1 MSIYCSAVLSNLT
14 RLCNQGDDVEKTFE
28 KLRHLQEVL
37 SKRIEI
43 EKEIEE
49 IPKALT
55 TKEEL
60 LSRLQKSFIEKND
73 NKVASEEEL
82 ARLTKLMG
90 EAERA
95 REASEKRMDD
105 ISTQREYEA
114 LEKEIKGSTESEQEY
129 RREIQKVE
137 KTIEVLSEMLTSEEE
152 LLNQQKKE
160 IAEEKERIIAIV
172 QEKEEVKAGMIS
184 EEKVIS
190 KDMDSEILFK
200 FERIIKNK
208 SGLGIVP
215 VVSGVCSGCHMT
227 LPAQFAND
235 VRKGEEIL
243 FCPYCSRILFHDETG
258 SEDYVADEAEDSE
271 ETGTLADLLDDD
283 FLLD

>member
-1 MSIYCSAVLSNLT
+1 MEN
-14 RLCNQGDDVEKTFE
+14 TFE

-37 SKRIEI
+37 SRRIKIEEEI
-43 EKEIEE
+43 DE

-55 TKEEL
+55 IKEEL
-60 LSRLQKSFIEKND
+60 LNRLQKSFIEKND

-82 ARLTKLMG
+82 ARLTRSMHD
-90 EAERA
+90 AERS
-95 REASEKRMDD
+95 REASEKRMDE

-114 LEKEIKGSTESEQEY
+114 LEREIKVSTEAEQEY
-129 RREIQKVE
+129 RREIQKIE

-152 LLNQQKKE
+152 LLNQQKEE
-160 IAEEKERIIAIV
+160 IAEEKERIVSIIE
-172 QEKEEVKAGMIS
+172 EKEGLKTSMVADEKIIS
-184 EEKVIS
+184 Q
-190 KDMDSEILFK
+190 DMNTEILFK

-215 VVSGVCSGCHMT
+215 VISGVCSGCHMT

-235 VRKGEEIL
+235 VRLSEEIL
-243 FCPYCSRILFHDETG
+243 FCPYCSRILFYEVGTSEITAANSKDNGEEASLSDLIDDE
-258 SEDYVADEAEDSE
+258 
-271 ETGTLADLLDDD
+271 

>member
-1 MSIYCSAVLSNLT
+1 ME
-14 RLCNQGDDVEKTFE
+14 QTFE

-43 EKEIEE
+43 EKEIDE
-49 IPKALT
+49 IPKALII
-55 TKEEL
+55 KEEL
-60 LSRLQKSFIEKND
+60 LNRLQKSFIEKND
-73 NKVASEEEL
+73 NKISSEEEL
-82 ARLTKLMG
+82 SRFKKLMND
-90 EAERA
+90 AERS
-95 REASEKRMDD
+95 RETSEKRMDE

-114 LEKEIKGSTESEQEY
+114 LEREIKVSTEHEQEY

-137 KTIEVLSEMLTSEEE
+137 KTLEVLSEMLTSEEE
-152 LLNQQKKE
+152 LLNQQKEE
-160 IAEEKERIIAIV
+160 ISNEKERIISIV
-172 QEKEEVKAGMIS
+172 EDKQKTKETMLS

-190 KDMDSEILFK
+190 QDMDTEILFK

-215 VVSGVCSGCHMT
+215 VKSGICSGCHMT

-235 VRKGEEIL
+235 VRRSEEIL
-243 FCPYCSRILFHDETG
+243 FCPYCSRILFFEESDTDTYVPDSFDDDDDVEDE
-258 SEDYVADEAEDSE
+258 DEAS
-271 ETGTLADLLDDD
+271 LSDLIDDD

>member
-1 MSIYCSAVLSNLT
+1 ME
-14 RLCNQGDDVEKTFE
+14 QTFE

-55 TKEEL
+55 VKEEL
-60 LSRLQKSFIEKND
+60 LNRLQKSFIEKND
-73 NKVASEEEL
+73 NKLAAEEEL
-82 ARLTKLMG
+82 SRLTKLMND
-90 EAERA
+90 AERS
-95 REASEKRMDD
+95 RETSEKRMDE

-114 LEKEIKGSTESEQEY
+114 LEREIKMATESEQEY
-129 RREIQKVE
+129 RREIQKVS

-152 LLNQQKKE
+152 LLNQQKEE
-160 IAEEKERIIAIV
+160 INEEKAKIIEMV
-172 QEKEEVKAGMIS
+172 NEKDTLKNEMIS
-184 EEKVIS
+184 EEKIIS
-190 KDMDSEILFK
+190 QDMNSEILFK

-215 VVSGVCSGCHMT
+215 VVLGVCSGCHMT
-227 LPAQFAND
+227 LPAQFANE
-235 VRKGEEIL
+235 VRMGDQIL
-243 FCPYCSRILFHDETG
+243 FCPYCSRILFHQET
-258 SEDYVADEAEDSE
+258 ENDNYVADEFDE
-271 ETGTLADLLDDD
+271 EVSLSDLIDDD

>member
-258 SEDYVADEAEDSE
+258 AEDYVADEAEDSE

>member
-1 MSIYCSAVLSNLT
+1 M
-14 RLCNQGDDVEKTFE
+14 EKTFE

-43 EKEIEE
+43 EKEIDEL
-49 IPKALT
+49 PKALT

-73 NKVASEEEL
+73 NKIASEEEL
-82 ARLTKLMG
+82 SRLKKLMN
-90 EAERA
+90 EAERS
-95 REASEKRMDD
+95 REASEKRMDE

-114 LEKEIKGSTESEQEY
+114 LEREIKVSTEAEQEH

-137 KTIEVLSEMLTSEEE
+137 KNIEVLSEMLTSEEE
-152 LLNQQKKE
+152 LLNQQKEE
-160 IAEEKERIIAIV
+160 IEAEKERIVAIV
-172 QEKEEVKAGMIS
+172 DEKEKVKNTLLAD
-184 EEKVIS
+184 EKVIS
-190 KDMDSEILFK
+190 QDMDTEILFK

-235 VRKGEEIL
+235 VRMGEEIL
-243 FCPYCSRILFHDETG
+243 FCPYCSRILFYDEVNSSNQVESDS
-258 SEDYVADEAEDSE
+258 SETDEDEVS
-271 ETGTLADLLDDD
+271 LADLVDDD

>member
-1 MSIYCSAVLSNLT
+1 M
-14 RLCNQGDDVEKTFE
+14 EKTFE

-43 EKEIEE
+43 EKEIDE
-49 IPKALT
+49 IPKALSV
-55 TKEEL
+55 KEEL
-60 LSRLQKSFIEKND
+60 LNRLQKSFIEKND

-82 ARLTKLMG
+82 SRFKKLMAD
-90 EAERA
+90 AERS
-95 REASEKRMDD
+95 REASEKRMDE

-114 LEKEIKGSTESEQEY
+114 LEREIKVSTEAEQEY
-129 RREIQKVE
+129 RREIQKVD

-152 LLNQQKKE
+152 LLNQQKQE
-160 IAEEKERIIAIV
+160 IQEEKERIIAIID
-172 QEKEEVKAGMIS
+172 EKAKTKNSMIS
-184 EEKVIS
+184 DEKVIS
-190 KDMDSEILFK
+190 RDMDSEILFK

-215 VVSGVCSGCHMT
+215 VKSGVCSGCHMT

-235 VRKGEEIL
+235 VRKSEEIL
-243 FCPYCSRILFHDETG
+243 FCPYCSRILFYDE
-258 SEDYVADEAEDSE
+258 SDSQALADEDFVDKESSE
-271 ETGTLADLLDDD
+271 GEATLSDLIDDD

>member
-1 MSIYCSAVLSNLT
+1 M
-14 RLCNQGDDVEKTFE
+14 EKTFE

-43 EKEIEE
+43 DREIDE
-49 IPKALT
+49 IPKALII
-55 TKEEL
+55 KEEL
-60 LSRLQKSFIEKND
+60 LNRLQKSFIEKND
-73 NKVASEEEL
+73 NKIASEDEL
-82 ARLTKLMG
+82 SRFKKLMND
-90 EAERA
+90 AERA
-95 REASEKRMDD
+95 REFSEKRMDE

-114 LEKEIKGSTESEQEY
+114 LEREIKVSTEAEQEY

-137 KTIEVLSEMLTSEEE
+137 KTIEVLAEMLTSEEE
-152 LLNQQKKE
+152 LLNQQKEE
-160 IAEEKERIIAIV
+160 ITDEKERIVSIIS
-172 QEKEEVKAGMIS
+172 EKETTKNGMLAD
-184 EEKVIS
+184 EKVIS
-190 KDMDSEILFK
+190 HDMDSEILFK

-215 VVSGVCSGCHMT
+215 VISGICSGCHMT

-243 FCPYCSRILFHDETG
+243 FCPYCSRILFH
-258 SEDYVADEAEDSE
+258 EDSSTDQVLSE
-271 ETGTLADLLDDD
+271 ADVDEKTENEASLADLIDDE